1 MNARLIMAIFTNLLY
16 EAIIV
21 AVILWGLPRW
31 GIRIPLYGLILI
43 CVAFAVYGVMSFL
56 AGSRTLRRK
65 PLPGLT
71 TMVGMEG
78 QVVSPLAP
86 EGFVRIG
93 GELWNARAEN
103 GSIDAGADVIVIR
116 QSGLKVVVRRKQADN
131 SGKPETRPQFPLS
144 G

>member
-31 GIRIPLYGLILI
+31 GIHIPLYGLILI
-43 CVAFAVYGVMSFL
+43 CIAFAVYEVISFL
-56 AGSRTLRRK
+56 IGSRTLRRK

-71 TMVGMEG
+71 TMVGIEG
-78 QVVSPLAP
+78 QVVNRLAP

-103 GSIDAGADVIVIR
+103 GSIDVGVDVIVLR
-116 QSGLKVVVRRKQADN
+116 QSGLKVVVRQKQADN
-131 SGKPETRPQFPLS
+131 SAKPETQSEPPHI
-144 G
+144 

>member
-1 MNARLIMAIFTNLLY
+1 MNARLIMAIFTNLVY

-21 AVILWGLPRW
+21 AVIIWGLPRW
-31 GIRIPLYGLILI
+31 GIHMPLYGLILI
-43 CVAFAVYGVMSFL
+43 CVAFAVYGVVSFL
-56 AGSRTLRRK
+56 IGNRTLRRK

-71 TMVGMEG
+71 SMVGIEG
-78 QVVSPLAP
+78 QVVSRLAP

-103 GSIDAGADVIVIR
+103 GSIDVGADVIVVR

-131 SGKPETRPQFPLS
+131 SRDPETQSQFPHI
-144 G
+144 

>member
-1 MNARLIMAIFTNLLY
+1 MNARLIMAVFTNLLY

-21 AVILWGLPRW
+21 AVTLWGLPRW

-43 CVAFAVYGVMSFL
+43 CVAFAVYGVVSFL
-56 AGSRTLRRK
+56 IGGRTLRRR

-71 TMVGMEG
+71 TMVDLEG
-78 QVVSPLAP
+78 QVVSRLAP

-103 GSIDAGADVIVIR
+103 GSIEVGADVIVVR

-131 SGKPETRPQFPLS
+131 SGKPETRSQFPHI
-144 G
+144 

>member
-1 MNARLIMAIFTNLLY
+1 LHNIASLDEFMNARLIMAVFTNLLY

-21 AVILWGLPRW
+21 AVILWGLPRL

-43 CVAFAVYGVMSFL
+43 CVAFAVYGVVSFHI
-56 AGSRTLRRK
+56 GSRTLRRK

-71 TMVGMEG
+71 TMVGLEG
-78 QVVSPLAP
+78 QVVSELAP

-103 GSIDAGADVIVIR
+103 GTMEVGVDVIVVR
-116 QSGLKVVVRRKQADN
+116 QSGLKVVVRRKQSHN
-131 SGKPETRPQFPLS
+131 SEIA
-144 G
+144 

>member
-31 GIRIPLYGLILI
+31 DIHIPLYGLILI
-43 CVAFAVYGVMSFL
+43 CAAFAVFGVISFHI
-56 AGSRTLRRK
+56 GSRTLRRK
-65 PLPGLT
+65 QLPGLT
-71 TMVGMEG
+71 SMVGIEG
-78 QVVSPLAP
+78 QVVSRLAP

-103 GSIDAGADVIVIR
+103 GSIDVGTDVIVVR

-131 SGKPETRPQFPLS
+131 PAKPETQSELPHI
-144 G
+144 

>member
-31 GIRIPLYGLILI
+31 DIYIPLYGLILI
-43 CVAFAVYGVMSFL
+43 CAAFAVFGVISFHI
-56 AGSRTLRRK
+56 GSRTLMRK
-65 PLPGLT
+65 QLPGLT
-71 TMVGMEG
+71 SMVGIEG
-78 QVVSPLAP
+78 QVVNRLAP

-103 GSIDAGADVIVIR
+103 GSIDVGTDVIVVR
-116 QSGLKVVVRRKQADN
+116 QSGLKVVVRRKQADK
-131 SGKPETRPQFPLS
+131 SAKLETQSELPHI
-144 G
+144 

>member
-31 GIRIPLYGLILI
+31 GIHIPLYGLILI
-43 CVAFAVYGVMSFL
+43 CIAFAVYGVISFL
-56 AGSRTLRRK
+56 IGSRTLRTM

-71 TMVGMEG
+71 SMVGIEG
-78 QVVSPLAP
+78 QVVDRLAP

-103 GSIDAGADVIVIR
+103 GSIDVGTDVIVVR
-116 QSGLKVVVRRKQADN
+116 HSGLKVVVRRKWEKN
-131 SGKPETRPQFPLS
+131 SAKPETQSELPHI
-144 G
+144 

>member
-31 GIRIPLYGLILI
+31 GIHIPLYGLILI
-43 CVAFAVYGVMSFL
+43 CVAFAVYGVISFL
-56 AGSRTLRRK
+56 IGSRTLRRK

-71 TMVGMEG
+71 TMVGIEG
-78 QVVSPLAP
+78 QVVNRLAP

-103 GSIDAGADVIVIR
+103 GSIDVGADVIVVR
-116 QSGLKVVVRRKQADN
+116 QSGLKVMVRRKQADN
-131 SGKPETRPQFPLS
+131 SAKPETQSEFPHI
-144 G
+144 

>member
-31 GIRIPLYGLILI
+31 GIHIPLYGLILLCI
-43 CVAFAVYGVMSFL
+43 AFAIYGVVSFL
-56 AGSRTLRRK
+56 IGSRTLRRK

-71 TMVGMEG
+71 TMVGIEG
-78 QVVSPLAP
+78 QVVSRLAP

-93 GELWNARAEN
+93 GELWNARAGN
-103 GSIDAGADVIVIR
+103 GSIDVGADVIVVR
-116 QSGLKVVVRRKQADN
+116 QYGLKVVVHRKQADN
-131 SGKPETRPQFPLS
+131 SRKPETQSQFPHT
-144 G
+144 